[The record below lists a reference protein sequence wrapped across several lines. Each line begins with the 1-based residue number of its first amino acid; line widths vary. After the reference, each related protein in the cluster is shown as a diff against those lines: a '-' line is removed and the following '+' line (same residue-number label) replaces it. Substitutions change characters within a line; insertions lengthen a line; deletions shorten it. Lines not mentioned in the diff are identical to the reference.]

1 MNKVAIYVRQSNH
14 SNAAEA
20 LEKQKAEVAGYCA
33 SKGFEV
39 CDTVG
44 GIGDRLQGFAQF
56 IRMIKDAKE
65 KGVDKIV
72 MKSTNRLVATKEE
85 YTQLKEELAK
95 EGIELDNLGVDII
108 TMDGTHNGF
117 HSSLVPDFLLNANST
132 END

>member
-20 LEKQKAEVAGYCA
+20 LEKQKAEVAEYCA

-56 IRMIKDAKE
+56 IDMIKNAKE
-65 KGVDKIV
+65 KGFDKIV
-72 MKSTNRLVATKEE
+72 MKSTNRLVTTTKE
-85 YTQLKEELAK
+85 YAQLKEKLAM
-95 EGIELDNLGVDII
+95 EGIDLDNLGIEII
-108 TMDGTHNGF
+108 AMDGTHNALQ
-117 HSSLVPDFLLNANST
+117 SSVMADFILNANA
-132 END
+132 EE

>member
-20 LEKQKAEVAGYCA
+20 LEKQKAEVSEYCA

-56 IRMIKDAKE
+56 IRMIKNAKE

-85 YTQLKEELAK
+85 YTQLKRELAQ
-95 EGIELDNLGVDII
+95 EGIDLDNLGIEII
-108 TMDGTHNGF
+108 AMDGTHNF
-117 HSSLVPDFLLNANST
+117 LQSSVVEDFIFNTNSD
-132 END
+132 E

>member
-1 MNKVAIYVRQSNH
+1 MNKVAIYIRQSNH

-20 LEKQKAEVAGYCA
+20 LEKQKAEVAEYCV

-65 KGVDKIV
+65 KALIR
-72 MKSTNRLVATKEE
+72 S
-85 YTQLKEELAK
+85 
-95 EGIELDNLGVDII
+95 
-108 TMDGTHNGF
+108 
-117 HSSLVPDFLLNANST
+117 
-132 END
+132 

>member
-20 LEKQKAEVAGYCA
+20 LEKQKAEVTEYCS

-56 IRMIKDAKE
+56 IDVIKNAKE
-65 KGVDKIV
+65 KGFDKIV
-72 MKSTNRLVATKEE
+72 MKSTNRLVATTKE
-85 YTQLKEELAK
+85 YAQLKEKLAM
-95 EGIELDNLGVDII
+95 EGIDLDNLGIEII
-108 TMDGTHNGF
+108 AMDGTHNCLQ
-117 HSSLVPDFLLNANST
+117 SSVVEDFILNTNSD
-132 END
+132 E

>member
-1 MNKVAIYVRQSNH
+1 MNKIAIYVRQSNH

-20 LEKQKAEVAGYCA
+20 LEKQKAEVAEYCA

-44 GIGDRLQGFAQF
+44 CIGDRLQCFTQF
-56 IRMIKDAKE
+56 IRMIKDAKK

>member
-20 LEKQKAEVAGYCA
+20 LEKQKAEVSEYCA

-56 IRMIKDAKE
+56 IRMIKNAKE

-85 YTQLKEELAK
+85 YTQLKRELAQ
-95 EGIELDNLGVDII
+95 EGIELDNLGIEII
-108 TMDGTHNGF
+108 AMDGTHNCLQ
-117 HSSLVPDFLLNANST
+117 SSVVEDFILNTNSD
-132 END
+132 E

>member
-20 LEKQKAEVAGYCA
+20 LEKQKAEVAEYCA

-39 CDTVG
+39 RDTVG

-56 IRMIKDAKE
+56 IGMIKNAKE

-85 YTQLKEELAK
+85 YTQLKRELAQ
-95 EGIELDNLGVDII
+95 EGIDLDNLGIEII
-108 TMDGTHNGF
+108 AMDGTHNCLY
-117 HSSLVPDFLLNANST
+117 SSVVEDYILNTNSD
-132 END
+132 E

>member
-20 LEKQKAEVAGYCA
+20 LEKQKTEVTEYCS

-56 IRMIKDAKE
+56 IDMIKNAKE
-65 KGVDKIV
+65 KGFDKIV
-72 MKSTNRLVATKEE
+72 MKSTNRLVATTME
-85 YTQLKEELAK
+85 YAQLKEKLAM
-95 EGIELDNLGVDII
+95 EGIDLDNLGIEII
-108 TMDGTHNGF
+108 AMDGTHNALQ
-117 HSSLVPDFLLNANST
+117 SSVMADFILNANA
-132 END
+132 EE

>member
-20 LEKQKAEVAGYCA
+20 LEKQKAEVAEYCA

-56 IRMIKDAKE
+56 IRMIKNAKE

-85 YTQLKEELAK
+85 YTQLKRELAQ
-95 EGIELDNLGVDII
+95 EGIDLDNLGIEII
-108 TMDGTHNGF
+108 AMDGTHNALQ
-117 HSSLVPDFLLNANST
+117 SSVVADFILNANAD

>member
-1 MNKVAIYVRQSNH
+1 
-14 SNAAEA
+14 
-20 LEKQKAEVAGYCA
+20 
-33 SKGFEV
+33 
-39 CDTVG
+39 
-44 GIGDRLQGFAQF
+44 
-56 IRMIKDAKE
+56 
-65 KGVDKIV
+65 

>member
-20 LEKQKAEVAGYCA
+20 LEKQKAEVSEYCA

-56 IRMIKDAKE
+56 IRMVKDAKE

-85 YTQLKEELAK
+85 YTQLKQELAQ
-95 EGIELDNLGVDII
+95 EGIDLDDLGVEII
-108 TMDGTHNGF
+108 AMDGAHNCLQ
-117 HSSLVPDFLLNANST
+117 SSVVEDYILNTNSD
-132 END
+132 E

>member
-20 LEKQKAEVAGYCA
+20 LEKQKAEVAEYCA

-44 GIGDRLQGFAQF
+44 GIGDRLQGFTQF

-85 YTQLKEELAK
+85 YTQLKQELAQ
-95 EGIELDNLGVDII
+95 EGIDLDDLGVEII
-108 TMDGTHNGF
+108 AMDGTHNC
-117 HSSLVPDFLLNANST
+117 L
-132 END
+132 